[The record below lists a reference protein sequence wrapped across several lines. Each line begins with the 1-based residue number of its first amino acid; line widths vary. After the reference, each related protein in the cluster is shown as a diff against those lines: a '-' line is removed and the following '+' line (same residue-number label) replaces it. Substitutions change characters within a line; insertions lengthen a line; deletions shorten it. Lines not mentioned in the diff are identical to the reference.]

1 MHLTGYRI
9 LATYVVVIVMVLCTI
24 FYAIGNVGTRDDIIA
39 EYKLP
44 SITFNFV
51 FALGD
56 IYFALLCFI
65 YVLFNIDIST
75 IALILPSTVLLV
87 SVVMLYVKLFFSL
100 KTGDVNFT
108 EVQTFAFNIVINSII
123 IMLYTLFTSKR
134 FISSTL
140 AMFPILGMGVYY
152 LYIGHLIA
160 KY

>member
-1 MHLTGYRI
+1 MHLISYRI
-9 LATYVVVIVMVLCTI
+9 IATYIVVIVAVLCTI
-24 FYAIGNVGTRDDIIA
+24 FYAIGNVGTRPQLEA

-44 SITFNFV
+44 APTFNFV
-51 FALGD
+51 FALGSL
-56 IYFALLCFI
+56 YFVLLCFI

-140 AMFPILGMGVYY
+140 AMFPMLAFGIYY
-152 LYIGHLIA
+152 LYVGHLIA
-160 KY
+160 KN

>member
-1 MHLTGYRI
+1 MGLTEYRI
-9 LATYVVVIVMVLCTI
+9 LATYIVVLVAIICTI
-24 FYAIGNVGTRDDIIA
+24 FYAVGNVGTRDQIEAD
-39 EYKLP
+39 YKLP

-56 IYFALLCFI
+56 LYFVMICFI

-75 IALILPSTVLLV
+75 IALILPTTVMLV
-87 SVVMLYVKLFFSL
+87 SFVMLYVKLYFSL

-140 AMFPILGMGVYY
+140 AMFPMLAVGIYY

-160 KY
+160 KN